1 MTIRVFYH
9 NQDLD
14 GYCSGAI
21 VKYRFPEAVM
31 YPINYGDEF
40 PWGEIAEDD
49 EVFMVDFCLQPE
61 HQMLKLYE
69 VLRSDEEKEHDR
81 DGNLCWIDHHVSAI
95 KAMEDIGCYPY
106 GRTGVSKAA
115 CELTWEYLFPNRPV
129 PLAVKLLS
137 AYDAWKQDIFIEQV
151 VDLPG
156 YEGKYKVSNLGK
168 IWSYQTKEWMRPSL
182 SSSGYEQVTLCCEGN
197 QSIAFIHRLVAQTFL
212 DIPNVPY
219 DIEVN
224 HKDFKKQNNRSD
236 NLEWVS
242 KQVNGHHAI
251 EHSEV
256 RNPASSYF
264 GVGYRGN
271 HKNKYKKQWYA
282 RLMVDGS
289 RIFIGSYNT
298 EREAAEAYNQ
308 FVVENGFDSSRG
320 VPLNHFSKSAVVA
333 GSDHWNAMVLPFQV
347 RMRMEDLDPHNQ
359 HSDHAMANWQDFF
372 DEPKHLNIPKLI
384 AEGCLLLRYDEANK
398 AKYVKTYAFETILQV
413 PKPEDKTLKVRPEYS
428 AIAVNLGDTD
438 SKVFDSVWRKRCE
451 ECRGSG
457 MYDLPGGYVPDTRK
471 FECKRCNGT
480 GYLEPYDLMITFV
493 RQKDK
498 LWNVSLYSTKP
509 DVDCGAI
516 AKSFGGGG
524 HLGAAGFQ
532 RKELPFEY

>member
-137 AYDAWKQDIFIEQV
+137 LYDSWTYHGHE
-151 VDLPG
+151 
-156 YEGKYKVSNLGK
+156 
-168 IWSYQTKEWMRPSL
+168 
-182 SSSGYEQVTLCCEGN
+182 
-197 QSIAFIHRLVAQTFL
+197 
-212 DIPNVPY
+212 
-219 DIEVN
+219 
-224 HKDFKKQNNRSD
+224 
-236 NLEWVS
+236 LE
-242 KQVNGHHAI
+242 
-251 EHSEV
+251 
-256 RNPASSYF
+256 
-264 GVGYRGN
+264 
-271 HKNKYKKQWYA
+271 
-282 RLMVDGS
+282 D
-289 RIFIGSYNT
+289 
-298 EREAAEAYNQ
+298 
-308 FVVENGFDSSRG
+308 
-320 VPLNHFSKSAVVA
+320 
-333 GSDHWNAMVLPFQV
+333 MVLPFQM
-347 RMRMEDLDPHNQ
+347 RMRMEDLDPKDWD
-359 HSDHAMANWQDFF
+359 SSGKWWYSFF
-372 DEPKHLNIPKLI
+372 YISHLEYSWVGKSMTNFIE
-384 AEGCLLLRYDEANK
+384 EGRLLLRYDEANK

-438 SKVFDSVWRKRCE
+438 SKVFDSVWRRKCYCE
-451 ECRGSG
+451 GEPVLSVRS
-457 MYDLPGGYVPDTRK
+457 DTRESK
-471 FECKRCNGT
+471 MEPCPVCKGT
-480 GYLEPYDLMITFV
+480 GYIEPYDLMIPFV
-493 RQKDK
+493 RRPDK
-498 LWNVSLYSTKP
+498 LWDVSLYSTKP